1 MSKIVEK
8 KKPVESEDEEYY
20 DEEDDDREAVM
31 AKALASV
38 DQNKLAS
45 WLDRI
50 CPKVIAILEANN
62 S

>member
-1 MSKIVEK
+1 
-8 KKPVESEDEEYY
+8 
-20 DEEDDDREAVM
+20 M

-45 WLDRI
+45 WLDYV
-50 CPKVIAILEANN
+50 CPKVLAILDANN